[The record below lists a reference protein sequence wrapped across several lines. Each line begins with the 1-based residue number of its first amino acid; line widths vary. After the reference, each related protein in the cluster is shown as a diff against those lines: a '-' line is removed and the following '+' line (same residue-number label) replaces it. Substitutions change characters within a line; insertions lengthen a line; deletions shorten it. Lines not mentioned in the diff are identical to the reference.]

1 MFLVTIDFVLNIP
14 ILRSGV
20 MQMVFINECK
30 SYETSNQM
38 IFNAMFSFLKT
49 KDELIMTNIAK

>member
-1 MFLVTIDFVLNIP
+1 
-14 ILRSGV
+14 
-20 MQMVFINECK
+20 MQVVFINECK